1 MMRGGSNAAT
11 LRQRGI
17 ALVVVLWLV
26 ALLALMAV
34 SQSAAVRTETLV
46 VGNLVESATARA
58 AAYAG
63 LQLAIA
69 DLAKPI
75 PARDMSTDSS
85 VYSLRF
91 GTAQLAVAIT
101 DESGKVDLN
110 MAPASLLGKLL
121 AASGVEQG
129 MIEALVDAI
138 LDWRDRDSLRRLNG
152 AEEEDYRV
160 AGLDYGPRNGPFQS
174 KQEFALILGVDA
186 PLYHA
191 VADNL
196 TIHSGSASINM
207 SAASPALKQA
217 LMANERVYDEGPD
230 AGDEQSDGQD
240 VVPQRLR
247 VSAGTVFTITVEVRL
262 DSGVRER
269 LEAVV
274 RLHPVRA
281 NAPLRYE
288 FLRWREGG
296 YTPTERSH
304 PNP

>member
-1 MMRGGSNAAT
+1 MRGGDVAP
-11 LRQRGI
+11 LEQRGI

-75 PARDMSTDSS
+75 PARDMSSDSS
-85 VYSLRF
+85 VYSVRF
-91 GTAQLAVAIT
+91 GAAQLSIAIA

-110 MAPASLLGKLL
+110 TAPASLLGKLL

-160 AGLDYGPRNGPFQS
+160 AGLDYGPPNGRFQS
-174 KQEFALILGVDA
+174 KEEFALIIGVDA

-196 TIHSGSASINM
+196 TIYSGSASINM
-207 SAASPALKQA
+207 SAAPPALQQA
-217 LMANERVYDEGPD
+217 LMANDSVYDDGLN
-230 AGDEQSDGQD
+230 AGDVHSGGQD
-240 VVPQRLR
+240 VVPQRVR
-247 VSAGTVFTITVEVRL
+247 VSAGTVITITVEALL

-274 RLHPVRA
+274 RLLPVRA

-288 FLRWREGG
+288 FLRWREG
-296 YTPTERSH
+296 
-304 PNP
+304 